1 MVRIFGKIWYY
12 LTLWAWG
19 TLLMVLLSI
28 GWTAWWLIR
37 ERLVSDPETATSR
50 TRRSELTLLVG
61 ASVVIA
67 ACTAMS
73 IGAAI
78 VHEVPEHQLSDGLRA
93 VLPATEQALDDGVGA
108 AVGRDGR
115 YLVFWQDAVFIGA
128 QGYGL
133 VNELER
139 DGFEVG
145 VHNTWRVPVTP
156 QRVLADG
163 TFDAEVHIV
172 SGKFIEEWRN
182 KPGFVEVVERD
193 VRSDAERQRFAEL
206 REHVRTRLSELGR
219 SDLLDTLDGNLFGAS
234 LDPELPGDVVDDMSE
249 MLLLGEPVA
258 VFIAPPGSS
267 L

>member
-1 MVRIFGKIWYY
+1 
-12 LTLWAWG
+12 
-19 TLLMVLLSI
+19 
-28 GWTAWWLIR
+28 
-37 ERLVSDPETATSR
+37 
-50 TRRSELTLLVG
+50 
-61 ASVVIA
+61 
-67 ACTAMS
+67 
-73 IGAAI
+73 
-78 VHEVPEHQLSDGLRA
+78 
-93 VLPATEQALDDGVGA
+93 
-108 AVGRDGR
+108 
-115 YLVFWQDAVFIGA
+115 VFIGA

-139 DGFEVG
+139 GGFEVG

-156 QRVLADG
+156 QRVFDDG

-172 SGKFIEEWRN
+172 SGKFVDEWRG

-193 VRSDAERQRFAEL
+193 VRTDDERARFSEL
-206 REHVRTRLSELGR
+206 REQVRTRLNELGR

-234 LDPELPGDVVDDMSE
+234 LDPDLPRDVIDAMSE